1 MAVEAAAVSFV
12 DGLMVEGRYQMRPPL
27 PWTPGSAV
35 AGRVRAVGEGVGAV
49 EVIDPVAVPSM
60 AGGGFTTHP
69 VVPAAALCSLPP
81 GLAPELA
88 ATAIENYSTLS
99 FALAHRVRVEPGEWV
114 LVLGAGGANSLV
126 AVDVAGAAG
135 ARVLGAASS
144 EAKRTAA
151 TAAGAEVVLGLTD
164 LKERPRG
171 DRGRGGHRHR
181 PGRRPAG
188 RDGAALAHRLRAVL
202 RGRVRRRGD
211 PPAVG
216 QRRPAAQPQRHRGRL
231 G

>member
-1 MAVEAAAVSFV
+1 MQRLVCREFGPVDGLAVVEEPDPTPGPGEVVVAVEAAAVSFV

-49 EVIDPVAVPSM
+49 EVIDPVAVPSL
-60 AGGGFTTHP
+60 AGGGFTTHL
-69 VVPAAALCSLPP
+69 VGPAAALCSLPP

-114 LVLGAGGANSLV
+114 LVLGAGGAIGLV

-135 ARVLGAASS
+135 ARVPGAASS
-144 EAKRTAA
+144 EAKRTA
-151 TAAGAEVVLGLTD
+151 
-164 LKERPRG
+164 
-171 DRGRGGHRHR
+171 
-181 PGRRPAG
+181 
-188 RDGAALAHRLRAVL
+188 
-202 RGRVRRRGD
+202 
-211 PPAVG
+211 
-216 QRRPAAQPQRHRGRL
+216 RHRGRCRGRPRL
-231 G
+231 DRPEGASAR